1 MDYIIDIETGIYR
14 VTADGRVFSK
24 PKRKIPICGKG
35 RTFTGK
41 FLYKLGEEKEMTY
54 RVNNRGYKTVCF
66 NHTTYMVHR
75 LVAQGFVP
83 NPEPEVKDVVNH
95 IDGNKLNNNASN
107 LEWCTIKEN
116 NDHAR
121 RTGLWTQPVGYKI
134 NYKSKETRIKS
145 LANLKDNTVLTPEQ
159 VKFAREHVQYHKK
172 GSPFTVSAM
181 AKEFGVD
188 NSTLAAAIKGHTFKY
203 I

>member
-1 MDYIIDIETGIYR
+1 MDYIIDIDTGVYR
-14 VTADGRVFSK
+14 VTSDGRVFSK

-54 RVNNRGYKTVCF
+54 RVNNRGYNTICF
-66 NHTTYMVHR
+66 NNTTYMVHR
-75 LVAQGFVP
+75 LVAEGYVP
-83 NPEPEVKDVVNH
+83 NSDPETKRYVNH
-95 IDGNKLNNNASN
+95 KDGNKLNNDASN

-121 RTGLWTQPVGYKI
+121 STGLWTQPEGYKI
-134 NYKSKETRIKS
+134 NYKSEESKQKS
-145 LANLKDNTVLTPEQ
+145 LSNLKDNTRLTPEQ
-159 VKFAREHVQYHKK
+159 VRFAREHVQYHKK
-172 GSPFTVSAM
+172 GSPFTVKAM
-181 AKEFGVD
+181 AERFGVD
-188 NSTLAAAIKGHTFKY
+188 ISTLAHAIKGKTFKN